1 MTKTFVESYGG
12 FLRALR
18 LYGETTLFDVCV
30 AVEKYARANPEL
42 VKKGLI
48 ALTALYLVVG
58 YGAAFLCNFIG
69 FIYPAYA
76 SIKAIES
83 KEKDDDTK
91 WLTYWVTYAFF
102 SLLEFFSDIFLF
114 WIPFYNLSKCVFL
127 LWLMYPSER
136 NGSLLLYYKFIQ
148 PFILRHETT
157 IDSAFGKAKAAV
169 GDAVSEASSLASDAK
184 DAAVNAGIHHGLK
197 SD

>member
-18 LYGETTLFDVCV
+18 LYGETTLFDVCL

>member
-1 MTKTFVESYGG
+1 MASSDESWKVR
-12 FLRALR
+12 LDQALHQQNFFTDILAKLEEKSKVPR
-18 LYGETTLFDVCV
+18 LFIVL
-30 AVEKYARANPEL
+30 
-42 VKKGLI
+42 GLI
-48 ALTALYLVVG
+48 VLTALYLVVG

-91 WLTYWVTYAFF
+91 WLTYWVTYALF

-114 WIPFYNLSKCVFL
+114 WIPFYNLSKCIFL
-127 LWLMYPSER
+127 LWLMYPSAT

-148 PFILRHETT
+148 PFIVRHETT
-157 IDSAFGKAKAAV
+157 IDSAFGKAKSAV
-169 GDAVSEASSLASDAK
+169 GSAVSEATGLASEAK
-184 DAAVNAGIHHGLK
+184 DAAINAGIQHGLK

>member
-1 MTKTFVESYGG
+1 MASSDEGWKVRLDQALHQPG
-12 FLRALR
+12 FFTDILAKLEDKSKVPR
-18 LYGETTLFDVCV
+18 LFIVL
-30 AVEKYARANPEL
+30 
-42 VKKGLI
+42 GLI

-114 WIPFYNLSKCVFL
+114 WIPFYNLSKCIFL
-127 LWLMYPSER
+127 LWLMYPSST

-148 PFILRHETT
+148 PFIVRHEST
-157 IDSAFGKAKAAV
+157 IDKAFGKAKSAV
-169 GDAVSEASSLASDAK
+169 GNVVSEASGLAADAK
-184 DAAVNAGIHHGLK
+184 DVAINAGLHHATK

>member
-1 MTKTFVESYGG
+1 MASSNEGWKVRLDQALHQPG
-12 FLRALR
+12 FFTDILAKLEDKSKVPR
-18 LYGETTLFDVCV
+18 LFIVL
-30 AVEKYARANPEL
+30 
-42 VKKGLI
+42 GLI

-127 LWLMYPSER
+127 LWLMYPSAS

-169 GDAVSEASSLASDAK
+169 GDAVSEASGLASDAK
-184 DAAVNAGIHHGLK
+184 DAAINAGIHHGLK

>member
-1 MTKTFVESYGG
+1 MASSDESWKVR
-12 FLRALR
+12 LDQALHQQNFFTDILAKLEDKSKVPR
-18 LYGETTLFDVCV
+18 LFIVL
-30 AVEKYARANPEL
+30 
-42 VKKGLI
+42 GLI

-91 WLTYWVTYAFF
+91 WLTYWVTYALF

-114 WIPFYNLSKCVFL
+114 WIPFYNLSKCIFL
-127 LWLMYPSER
+127 LWLMYPSAS

-157 IDSAFGKAKAAV
+157 IDSAFGKAKSAV
-169 GDAVSEASSLASDAK
+169 GAAVSEASGLASDAK
-184 DAAVNAGIHHGLK
+184 DAAINAGIHHGMK

>member
-1 MTKTFVESYGG
+1 MASSDESWKVR
-12 FLRALR
+12 LDQALHQQNFFTDLLAKLEDKSKVPR
-18 LYGETTLFDVCV
+18 LFIVL
-30 AVEKYARANPEL
+30 
-42 VKKGLI
+42 GLI
-48 ALTALYLVVG
+48 ALTALYLVIG

-91 WLTYWVTYAFF
+91 WLTYWVTYALF

-127 LWLMYPSER
+127 LWLMNPSGS

-157 IDSAFGKAKAAV
+157 IDSAFGKAKSAV
-169 GDAVSEASSLASDAK
+169 GSAVSEATGLASEAK
-184 DAAVNAGIHHGLK
+184 DAAINAGLHHGLK

>member
-1 MTKTFVESYGG
+1 MGDQ
-12 FLRALR
+12 ALHQKNFFTDILAKLEDKSKVPR
-18 LYGETTLFDVCV
+18 LFIVL
-30 AVEKYARANPEL
+30 
-42 VKKGLI
+42 GLI

-91 WLTYWVTYAFF
+91 WLTYWVTYALF

-114 WIPFYNLSKCVFL
+114 WIPFYNLSKCIML
-127 LWLMYPSER
+127 LWLMYPSGS
-136 NGSLLLYYKFIQ
+136 NGSVMLYYKFIR
-148 PFILRHETT
+148 PFILRHESQ
-157 IDSAFGKAKAAV
+157 IDSAFGKAKSAV
-169 GDAVSEASSLASDAK
+169 GQAVSEASGLASDAK
-184 DAAVNAGIHHGLK
+184 DIAVDAGMKHAFK

>member
-1 MTKTFVESYGG
+1 MASSDESWKVR
-12 FLRALR
+12 LDQALHQQNFFTDLLAKLEDKSKVPR
-18 LYGETTLFDVCV
+18 LFIVL
-30 AVEKYARANPEL
+30 
-42 VKKGLI
+42 GLI
-48 ALTALYLVVG
+48 ALTALYLVIG

-91 WLTYWVTYAFF
+91 WLTYWVTYALF

-127 LWLMYPSER
+127 LWLMNPSGS

-157 IDSAFGKAKAAV
+157 IDSAFGKAKSAV
-169 GDAVSEASSLASDAK
+169 GSAVSEATGLASEAK
-184 DAAVNAGIHHGLK
+184 DAAINAGIHHGLK

>member
-1 MTKTFVESYGG
+1 MTKFVTESYGG
-12 FLRALR
+12 FLKQLR
-18 LYGETTLFDVCV
+18 LFGDTTAFDVTLS
-30 AVEKYARANPEL
+30 VEKMAKANPT
-42 VKKGLI
+42 VMKTGLI
-48 ALTALYLVVG
+48 VLTGLYLVIG
-58 YGAAFLCNFIG
+58 YGAPFLCNFIG

-114 WIPFYNLSKCVFL
+114 WIPFYNLSKCIFL
-127 LWLMYPSER
+127 LWLMNPHGS
-136 NGSLLLYYKFIQ
+136 NGALLLYYKFIQ
-148 PFILRHETT
+148 PFILRHEQT
-157 IDSAFGKAKAAV
+157 IDSAFGKAKSAV
-169 GDAVSEASSLASDAK
+169 GDAVSEATGLASEAK
-184 DAAVNAGIHHGLK
+184 DAAINAGIHHGLK

>member
-1 MTKTFVESYGG
+1 MASSDESWKVRLDQALHQQG
-12 FLRALR
+12 FFTDLLAKLEEKSKVPR
-18 LYGETTLFDVCV
+18 LFIVL
-30 AVEKYARANPEL
+30 
-42 VKKGLI
+42 GLI
-48 ALTALYLVVG
+48 ALTALYLVIG

-91 WLTYWVTYAFF
+91 WLTYWVTYALF

-127 LWLMYPSER
+127 LWLMNPSGS
-136 NGSLLLYYKFIQ
+136 NGSLLIYYKFIQ

-157 IDSAFGKAKAAV
+157 IDSAFGKAKSAV
-169 GDAVSEASSLASDAK
+169 GAAVSEASGLASEAK
-184 DAAVNAGIHHGLK
+184 DAAINAGIQHGLK

>member
-1 MTKTFVESYGG
+1 MASSDESWKVR
-12 FLRALR
+12 LDQALHQQNFFTDLLAKLEDKSKVPR
-18 LYGETTLFDVCV
+18 LFIVL
-30 AVEKYARANPEL
+30 
-42 VKKGLI
+42 GLI
-48 ALTALYLVVG
+48 ALTALYLVIG

-69 FIYPAYA
+69 FIYLAYA

-91 WLTYWVTYAFF
+91 WLTYWVTYALF

-127 LWLMYPSER
+127 LWLMNPSGS

-157 IDSAFGKAKAAV
+157 IDSAFGKAKSAV
-169 GDAVSEASSLASDAK
+169 GSAVSEATGLASEAK
-184 DAAVNAGIHHGLK
+184 DAAINAGLHHGLK

>member
-1 MTKTFVESYGG
+1 MASSDESWKVR
-12 FLRALR
+12 LDQALHQQNFFTDLLAKLEDKSKVPR
-18 LYGETTLFDVCV
+18 IFIVL
-30 AVEKYARANPEL
+30 
-42 VKKGLI
+42 GLI
-48 ALTALYLVVG
+48 ALTALYLVIG

-83 KEKDDDTK
+83 KGKDDDTK
-91 WLTYWVTYAFF
+91 WLTYWVTYSLF

-114 WIPFYNLSKCVFL
+114 WIPFYNLSKCVFM
-127 LWLMYPSER
+127 LWLMNPSATS
-136 NGSLLLYYKFIQ
+136 NGSILLYQKFIS

-157 IDSAFGKAKAAV
+157 IDSAFGKAKSAV
-169 GDAVSEASSLASDAK
+169 GSAVSEVSGLASEAK
-184 DAAVNAGIHHGLK
+184 DAAVNAGIHHGMK

>member
-1 MTKTFVESYGG
+1 MASSDESWRVR
-12 FLRALR
+12 LDQALHQQNFFTDILAKLEDKSKVPR
-18 LYGETTLFDVCV
+18 LFIVL
-30 AVEKYARANPEL
+30 
-42 VKKGLI
+42 GLI

-91 WLTYWVTYAFF
+91 WLTYWVTYALF

-114 WIPFYNLSKCVFL
+114 WIPFYNLSKCIFL
-127 LWLMYPSER
+127 LWLMYPSAS

-157 IDSAFGKAKAAV
+157 IDSAFGKAKSAV
-169 GDAVSEASSLASDAK
+169 GAAVSEASGLASDAK
-184 DAAVNAGIHHGLK
+184 DAAINAGIHHGMK

>member
-1 MTKTFVESYGG
+1 MASSDESWKVR
-12 FLRALR
+12 LDQALHQQNFFTDILAKLEEKSKVPR
-18 LYGETTLFDVCV
+18 LFIVL
-30 AVEKYARANPEL
+30 
-42 VKKGLI
+42 GLI
-48 ALTALYLVVG
+48 VLTALYLVVG

-114 WIPFYNLSKCVFL
+114 WIPFYNLSKCIFL
-127 LWLMYPSER
+127 LWLMYPSAT

-148 PFILRHETT
+148 PFIVRHETT
-157 IDSAFGKAKAAV
+157 IDSAFGKAKSAV
-169 GDAVSEASSLASDAK
+169 GTAVSEASGLASDAK
-184 DAAVNAGIHHGLK
+184 DAAINAGLHHGLK

>member
-1 MTKTFVESYGG
+1 MAKLLVESYGG
-12 FLRALR
+12 VFQRLT
-18 LYGETTLFDVCV
+18 LYGETTAFDVLLST
-30 AVEKYARANPEL
+30 EKFLRAHPDL
-42 VKKGLI
+42 TKRGLI

-91 WLTYWVTYAFF
+91 WLTYWVTYALF

-114 WIPFYNLSKCVFL
+114 WIPFYNLSKCIFL
-127 LWLMYPSER
+127 LWLMYPGAN
-136 NGSLLLYYKFIQ
+136 NGSLLMYYKFIL

-157 IDSAFGKAKAAV
+157 IDSAFGKAKSAV
-169 GDAVSEASSLASDAK
+169 GQAVSEASGLASDAK
-184 DAAVNAGIHHGLK
+184 DAAINAGLHHGLK

>member
-1 MTKTFVESYGG
+1 MASSDESWKVR
-12 FLRALR
+12 LDQALHQQNFFTDILAKLEEKSKVPR
-18 LYGETTLFDVCV
+18 LFIVL
-30 AVEKYARANPEL
+30 
-42 VKKGLI
+42 GLI
-48 ALTALYLVVG
+48 VLTALYLVVG

-114 WIPFYNLSKCVFL
+114 WIPFYNLSKCIFL
-127 LWLMYPSER
+127 LWLMYPSAT

-148 PFILRHETT
+148 PFIVRHETT
-157 IDSAFGKAKAAV
+157 IDSAFGKAKSAV
-169 GDAVSEASSLASDAK
+169 GSAVSEASGLASDAK
-184 DAAVNAGIHHGLK
+184 DAAINAGLHHGLK

>member
-12 FLRALR
+12 FLRTLR

>member
-1 MTKTFVESYGG
+1 MMASSDESWKVR
-12 FLRALR
+12 LDQALHQQNFFTDILAKLEEKSKVPR
-18 LYGETTLFDVCV
+18 LFIVL
-30 AVEKYARANPEL
+30 
-42 VKKGLI
+42 GLI

-114 WIPFYNLSKCVFL
+114 WIPFYNLSKCIFL
-127 LWLMYPSER
+127 LWLMYPSAT
-136 NGSLLLYYKFIQ
+136 NGSLFLYYKFIQ
-148 PFILRHETT
+148 PFILRHEET
-157 IDSAFGKAKAAV
+157 IDVAFGKAKSAV
-169 GDAVSEASSLASDAK
+169 GTAVNEASGLATDAK
-184 DAAVNAGIHHGLK
+184 DAAIGAAVHHGLK
-197 SD
+197 SE

>member
-1 MTKTFVESYGG
+1 MGSSDESWKVRLDQALHQKNFFTDILTKLEEKSHVP
-12 FLRALR
+12 R
-18 LYGETTLFDVCV
+18 LFIVL
-30 AVEKYARANPEL
+30 
-42 VKKGLI
+42 GLI

-114 WIPFYNLSKCVFL
+114 WIPFYNLSKCIFL
-127 LWLMYPSER
+127 LWLMYPSGN
-136 NGSLLLYYKFIQ
+136 NGSLLIYYKFIR
-148 PFILRHETT
+148 PFILRHETV
-157 IDSAFGKAKAAV
+157 IDTAFGKAKS
-169 GDAVSEASSLASDAK
+169 AVSSAVHEAGELASDAK
-184 DAAVNAGIHHGLK
+184 DVAVNAGLQHGLK